1 MASRRL
7 GGRRGLCT
15 AAATACAAAGI
26 TLLAVAAFTHPPEPR
41 RPPPEPPAAAR
52 THDTPARPDA
62 DQDPPVLGPSPP
74 VRITAQA
81 VGLDAAVDTVGTAE
95 DGSIALPGEGDHAG
109 WYSASATPGQRGNAL
124 LVGHVDT
131 TSGPAAFYALG
142 ALRQGDR
149 ITVHRRDKSVAH
161 FTVTALDVYE
171 RDGFPS
177 ASVYAPAA
185 LPVLTLITCA
195 DWDPGNRTYTANLVV
210 TARPEPRLTHT

>member
-1 MASRRL
+1 MASRRP

-52 THDTPARPDA
+52 THSAPAQPDA
-62 DQDPPVLGPSPP
+62 DQDLPVLGPSPP
-74 VRITAQA
+74 LRITARA

-95 DGSIALPGEGDHAG
+95 DGTIALPGEGDRVG
-109 WYSASATPGQRGNAL
+109 WYSASVTPGQRGNAL

-131 TSGPAAFYALG
+131 TRGPAAFYTLG
-142 ALRQGDR
+142 ALRKGDH
-149 ITVHRRDKSVAH
+149 ITVHRRDKSVAR
-161 FTVTALDVYE
+161 FTVTALNVYE
-171 RDGFPS
+171 RDNFPS
-177 ASVYAPAA
+177 TSVYAPTTHP
-185 LPVLTLITCA
+185 LLTLITCA

-210 TARPEPRLTHT
+210 TAQPEPQQVA